1 MSLWD
6 LLQQLYQDVT
16 WLSCMVSTPSA
27 ERCDFVDYSDHCI
40 NLFFFGNAGSCFRS
54 CHTAG
59 RDVFNSFLGN
69 QGYKF
74 VALGNLF
81 CSRLALALILC
92 FARGI
97 RFVVEQPE
105 GSSLPMHPRF
115 QQVLAIGRAPW
126 LNYVYCIL
134 ADISVHGGAL
144 LLLHCWMNS

>member
-6 LLQQLYQDVT
+6 LLQQLYQDVP

-40 NLFFFGNAGSCFRS
+40 NLFFLATLAVASGHAILL
-54 CHTAG
+54 AEM
-59 RDVFNSFLGN
+59 FNSFLGN

-126 LNYVYCIL
+126 LNSVYCIL